1 MIVKRYGTT
10 VQSVDPNFEST
21 ALNEIGFRRDREW
34 SLPVADFES
43 EYEVLTTHELS
54 AEAEGPVQDHTEQ
67 LLLNRLETRLLEL
80 EAGLEGAHL
89 LMVENGDGHDYPKTR
104 QRTRNVIVEGENKL
118 HFEYSVAPNL
128 RIGVYRKK
136 A

>member
-10 VQSVDPNFEST
+10 VQSVDPNFESA

-34 SLPVADFES
+34 SLPAEEFEAG
-43 EYEVLTTHELS
+43 YERLTVHELS

-67 LLLNRLETRLLEL
+67 LLLDRLEERLLEL
-80 EAGLEGAHL
+80 EAGLESGCVL
-89 LMVENGDGHDYPKTR
+89 VLENGDGHDYPKTR
-104 QRTRNVIVEGENKL
+104 QQMKNVIVQGENKL
-118 HFEYSVAPNL
+118 LFSYTVAPML

-136 A
+136 D